1 MEITEHLRQIEIQE
15 EKRLIDKYKKQTLNM
30 LGKNKITKQEEKM
43 LDDILT
49 VFYKSDFLFKLETHD
64 RMLDNFKEQQ
74 EVMSNEA
81 KDLACK
87 LERQKDVADNLKFMI
102 KVLKDSI
109 YTHKQLIL
117 EYQKQL
123 HIETIV
129 DFYD

>member
-1 MEITEHLRQIEIQE
+1 MQITEHLRQIEIQ

-74 EVMSNEA
+74 ETISNER
-81 KDLACK
+81 KDLVWK
-87 LERQKDVADNLKFMI
+87 LEKQKDVVDNLKFMI

>member
-64 RMLDNFKEQQ
+64 RMLDNFKKQQ
-74 EVMSNEA
+74 EVISNEA
-81 KDLACK
+81 TDLACK
-87 LERQKDVADNLKFMI
+87 LERQKDVTDNLRFMI